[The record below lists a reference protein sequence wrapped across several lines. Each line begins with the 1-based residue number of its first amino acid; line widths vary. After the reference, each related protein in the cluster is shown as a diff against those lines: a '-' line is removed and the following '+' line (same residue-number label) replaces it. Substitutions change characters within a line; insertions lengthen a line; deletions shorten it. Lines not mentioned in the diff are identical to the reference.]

1 MFADIATLRWRMSA
15 NSCLLNDVSHTVG
28 IRQAQKQQSR
38 RALMDAGLRLLE
50 DQNLAG
56 LGVREVTRAAG
67 MSPAGFYR
75 HFRDLADL
83 GVALVEESLA
93 SLHVLVRAL
102 LEERGG
108 AEELIDRTVE
118 VIELHV
124 RANRAHVRFLARE
137 RHGGVRQV
145 RAAVAAE
152 LGRFADEVGG
162 ALALQPVSEGW
173 SEEELRTLAEL
184 YVEHVVSTAAAFL
197 EAPVDEPGVS
207 RRIAAAARMQ
217 LRLVSLGRRH
227 WKDA

>member
-1 MFADIATLRWRMSA
+1 MG
-15 NSCLLNDVSHTVG
+15 V
-28 IRQAQKQQSR
+28 RQAQKQQSR

-50 DQNLAG
+50 EQNLAG

-75 HFRDLADL
+75 HFRDMADL

-93 SLHVLVRAL
+93 SLHVLVRSV

-118 VIELHV
+118 VIEQHV
-124 RANRAHVRFLARE
+124 RGNRAHVRFLARE

-145 RAAVAAE
+145 REAVAAE
-152 LGRFADEVGG
+152 LDRFAEEVGA
-162 ALALQPVSEGW
+162 ALAPQSVSEGW
-173 SEEELRTLAEL
+173 SDEELRMLAGL
-184 YVEHVVSTAAAFL
+184 YVEHMVSTAASFL
-197 EAPVDEPGVS
+197 EAPDPEAG
-207 RRIAAAARMQ
+207 RRIAATARMQ

-227 WKDA
+227 WKDI

>member
-1 MFADIATLRWRMSA
+1 MSV

-28 IRQAQKQQSR
+28 VRQAQKQQSR
-38 RALMDAGLRLLE
+38 RALLDAGLRLLE
-50 DQNLAG
+50 EQNLAG

-93 SLHVLVRAL
+93 SLHVLVRSV
-102 LEERGG
+102 LEEHRG

-118 VIELHV
+118 VIEQHV
-124 RANRAHVRFLARE
+124 AGDRAHVRFLARE

-145 RAAVAAE
+145 REAVAAE
-152 LGRFADEVGG
+152 LDRFAAEVGA
-162 ALALQPVSEGW
+162 ALAPQPASGGW
-173 SEEELRTLAEL
+173 SDEELRMLAGL
-184 YVEHVVSTAAAFL
+184 YVEHMVSTAAAFL
-197 EAPVDEPGVS
+197 EAPDPVAA
-207 RRIAAAARMQ
+207 RRIATTARMQ